1 MAARGELWV
10 GDLLRAW
17 KQLADGQAPG
27 ASALRTAIA
36 DTLGLGTLAAP
47 AAARRSSG
55 VADDDVDHLPV
66 NDTGASR
73 AIDEPSPPEPQP
85 LALPPVSDTRSLRP
99 LTPIGRSPL
108 RLPVEA
114 DDSLQAL
121 PLESGVSAEALPFDP
136 LIDPARA
143 RETVGAA
150 IALRRAGKTIDVAR
164 LVDAVARGAPPARL
178 PYRATWS
185 PRAGVQVLLDGGEGM
200 TPFFDDQLWL
210 IRQLARN
217 VGAELMRVY
226 RYHGNPLRGVREL
239 PRQRYAPPAYPASPR
254 PQRAPPLLAYAPP
267 PPGTP
272 VLVLGDLGL
281 GRGDESAGLPD
292 WSAWAQQLATRRCPP
307 LVLLPWSPAHWP
319 KLPRCLALAYWDRS
333 LGLGALRQ
341 KRRPT

>member
-1 MAARGELWV
+1 MAAGGELWV

-17 KQLADGQAPG
+17 KQLADGCAPD

-36 DTLGLGTLAAP
+36 DTLGLGTLATSV
-47 AAARRSSG
+47 AARRSSAT
-55 VADDDVDHLPV
+55 ADDDFDHLPAG
-66 NDTGASR
+66 DTSAFQ
-73 AIDEPSPPEPQP
+73 AIDEPRPPEPQP
-85 LALPPVSDTRSLRP
+85 LALPPASGARSLQP
-99 LTPIGRSPL
+99 LTPVGRAPL

-121 PLESGVSAEALPFDP
+121 PLESSVSAEALPFDP
-136 LIDPARA
+136 LINPARA

-150 IALRRAGKTIDVAR
+150 IALRRTGKTIDVAR
-164 LVDAVARGAPPARL
+164 LVDAVARGIPPVRL
-178 PYRATWS
+178 PYRTTWS

-226 RYHGNPLRGVREL
+226 RYHGSPLRGVREL

-254 PQRAPPLLAYAPP
+254 PQRAPPLLAYSPP

-281 GRGDESAGLPD
+281 GRGDDSAELPE
-292 WSAWAQQLATRRCPP
+292 WAVWAQQLATRRCPP
-307 LVLLPWSPAHWP
+307 LVLLPWSAAHWP
-319 KLPRCLALAYWDRS
+319 KLPRYLALAYWDRS